1 MRNPPRNPQSSPVR
15 KALGVVL
22 SFLLL
27 SSVAFTAPRAEAAAS
42 PPSVT
47 MVSRSRSALALS
59 WTAVDGAVSYR
70 LRYSTSSRMHSAKVK
85 TTQATALNLTGL
97 RSHKGYYIQV
107 RAVDALGVA
116 LTGYSKPKKFWTL
129 SKSGFSVLPPS
140 NTTATAVGSTSL
152 RIAFTPVSGA
162 AKYLIGYST
171 SRSFSATD
179 RQIVTSSPTTIP
191 GLLSDTVYYL
201 HIRALSSSGKA
212 ISYYSD
218 HFTKSPTTATTGP
231 AYQSGVVPGSK
242 DNEPLRVASYNIKC
256 AGCEDTR
263 AGELGWNER
272 RGAVADTILAEM
284 PDVVGVQEA
293 TQGNLAGSTLNQYDD
308 LLALLGD
315 PYRVTNAYRYNCR
328 TSTSSSDCSYVD
340 RGASQSVRIIY
351 NAETLK
357 LLVGGSLKLA
367 AVSSSDNPR
376 YLAWAQFTQISTGKT
391 FFFGTTHLQPN
402 TGSTETYVKAYA
414 DLREKQARQIVAH
427 LAEVAGAAPVI
438 VTGDMNTRFNSPGPN
453 GTTGNP
459 QYAVFT
465 GAGFHDPLNGGTAAD
480 REKGPVPSL
489 TSLVKV
495 QYNSCNSYSRTPPSG
510 NGQGNNI
517 DYIYLKGGITATG
530 WETALDL
537 DPDGDFD
544 GIIPSDHNL
553 IAAEVVLP

>member
-1 MRNPPRNPQSSPVR
+1 MKNGMAASLQHTPKFDDCECGKPGFRHERHATTYMLNKRRQTEPVDVVECPVGSCFHVFNPTVR
-15 KALGVVL
+15 DKETYLKFLVETDAAAKHPDVFFLMYTNGTLINETVANRLAALGN
-22 SFLLL
+22 
-27 SSVAFTAPRAEAAAS
+27 
-42 PPSVT
+42 VT
-47 MVSRSRSALALS
+47 
-59 WTAVDGAVSYR
+59 
-70 LRYSTSSRMHSAKVK
+70 
-85 TTQATALNLTGL
+85 
-97 RSHKGYYIQV
+97 
-107 RAVDALGVA
+107 
-116 LTGYSKPKKFWTL
+116 P
-129 SKSGFSVLPPS
+129 
-140 NTTATAVGSTSL
+140 
-152 RIAFTPVSGA
+152 
-162 AKYLIGYST
+162 
-171 SRSFSATD
+171 
-179 RQIVTSSPTTIP
+179 
-191 GLLSDTVYYL
+191 
-201 HIRALSSSGKA
+201 A
-212 ISYYSD
+212 IS
-218 HFTKSPTTATTGP
+218 
-231 AYQSGVVPGSK
+231 V
-242 DNEPLRVASYNIKC
+242 E
-256 AGCEDTR
+256 
-263 AGELGWNER
+263 GWQERTDER

-544 GIIPSDHNL
+544 GVIPSDHNL